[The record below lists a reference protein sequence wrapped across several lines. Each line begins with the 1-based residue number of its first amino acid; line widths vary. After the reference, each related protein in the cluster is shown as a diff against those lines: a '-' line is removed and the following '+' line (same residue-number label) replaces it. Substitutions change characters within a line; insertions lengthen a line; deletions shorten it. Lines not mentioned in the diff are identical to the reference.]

1 MTVVTVNSPVFL
13 LRLFLKFRVN
23 PAVKLSRG
31 FDEATARSENFNRAL
46 MLNAV
51 SQCHNAGTKATVAA
65 SVSSCLVFRRG
76 GGLEYCP
83 ALV

>member
-1 MTVVTVNSPVFL
+1 MTVDVTVNSPVFL

-23 PAVKLSRG
+23 PAIKLSRG

-65 SVSSCLVFRRG
+65 SCLVFRRG

-83 ALV
+83 ASV